1 MSAPQVNF
9 SIIPKNRFV
18 ALENGVTMFYREAGE
33 ESTPNL
39 LLLHG
44 LPTSSRQ
51 YKNLISL
58 LAPHFHI
65 VAPDLPGYGQTK
77 VPEDFVFSFAAFADY
92 VELLLDAIKF
102 DNFAVYVFDY
112 GAPTGFRLAIKR
124 TKKITAFFAQ
134 NGNAYVEGLD
144 GAFWDNIKKAW
155 ALADLDHLT
164 DEQKLESERL
174 NKINSKLVTD
184 VASYSF
190 QYDDGEGDAT
200 LVDPEAAL
208 SDYHF
213 LTSRPN
219 YLQEQLDILV
229 NYRTNVDLYPD
240 FQQYF
245 RETNVPILA
254 VWGKNDKIFIP
265 SGAHAYKKD
274 SKNVK
279 VIELDA
285 GHFSSNSHAP
295 VIAQAILDFSAEYN
309 LLK

>member
-1 MSAPQVNF
+1 MPAPQIN
-9 SIIPKNRFV
+9 SAIISKNKFV
-18 ALENGVTMFYREAGE
+18 ELNNGVTIFYREAGE
-33 ESTPNL
+33 ITKPNL

-58 LAPHFHI
+58 LAPYFHI

-77 VPEDFVFSFAAFADY
+77 VPEDFVYSFAAFADN
-92 VELLLDAIKF
+92 VDLLLDAIKF

-112 GAPTGFRLAIKR
+112 GAPIGFRIAIKR
-124 TKKITAFFAQ
+124 IKKITAFIAQ

-144 GAFWDNIKKAW
+144 GSFWDNIKKAW
-155 ALADLDHLT
+155 ALADVKQLT
-164 DEQKLESERL
+164 AEQQADKQRL
-174 NKINSKLVTD
+174 VEINSKLVTELS
-184 VASYSF
+184 SYSF
-190 QYDDGEGDAT
+190 QYDDGESDQT

-208 SDYHF
+208 LDYHF

-219 YLQEQLDILV
+219 YVQQQLDILV
-229 NYRTNVDLYPD
+229 DYRTNIDLYPE
-240 FQQYF
+240 FQEFF

-285 GHFSSNSHAP
+285 GHFASNSHAP
-295 VIAQAILDFSAEYN
+295 EIAQAILDFTAEYN

>member
-1 MSAPQVNF
+1 MSAPQINA
-9 SIIPKNRFV
+9 SIIAKNHF
-18 ALENGVTMFYREAGE
+18 LELKNGVTIFYREAGE
-33 ESTPNL
+33 VSKPNL

-65 VAPDLPGYGQTK
+65 IAPDLPGYGQTE
-77 VPEDFVFSFAAFADY
+77 VPKDFVFSFAAFADN
-92 VELLLDAIKF
+92 VDLLLDAIKF

-124 TKKITAFFAQ
+124 TKKITAFIAQ

-144 GAFWDNIKKAW
+144 GSFWDNIKKAW
-155 ALADLDHLT
+155 ALADLKQLT
-164 DEQKLESERL
+164 AEQESERESL
-174 NKINSKLVTD
+174 IEINSKLVTELC
-184 VASYSF
+184 SYSF
-190 QYDDGEGDAT
+190 QYDDGENIQT

-208 SDYHF
+208 SDYYF

-219 YLQEQLDILV
+219 YVQEQLDILV
-229 NYRTNVDLYPD
+229 DYRTNVDLYPD

-285 GHFSSNSHAP
+285 GHFASNSHAP
-295 VIAQAILDFSAEYN
+295 EIAQAILDFFAEHN
-309 LLK
+309 LL